1 MIKTLEGSI
10 IAINYILRLICFSLI
25 SRVGYDQETK
35 KILHTT
41 YFVFG
46 VQFINT
52 AIMLLIVNAGMKDN
66 PVTYGVVGSSLRDFN
81 RTWFKIVG
89 NTIVG
94 TLLLNVIMPI
104 LESVFYKMLKV
115 CYRAMDRGCCQ
126 KDKYVTNMTSI
137 AEYIDLYSGI
147 DFEMQDGF
155 NAFLII
161 VFVTFMFGFGIPLMF
176 PIATV
181 AMYVLSRTEE
191 YNLYYFYR

>member
-1 MIKTLEGSI
+1 
-10 IAINYILRLICFSLI
+10 
-25 SRVGYDQETK
+25 
-35 KILHTT
+35 
-41 YFVFG
+41 
-46 VQFINT
+46 
-52 AIMLLIVNAGMKDN
+52 MLLIVNAGMKDN

-104 LESVFYKMLKV
+104 LESVFYKFLKV

-181 AMYVLSRTEE
+181 AMYVLSCTEE
-191 YNLYYFYR
+191 YNLYYFYRQPPMYDDTITQKILALMRLAPFCYFITAYWMLSNQQILSNEHLHPLLL